1 MLSLCSCARRST
13 SRIFLIDT
21 LFVGIGCPPLF
32 LLTEVADQLTR
43 VSTGAMPARL
53 SPAVRD
59 HRNDCPEI
67 DWIECPQVALNLH
80 PEDCAGTC
88 WLPRVLRFCRSI
100 RSAAV
105 AGRSSLPPACSKP
118 RVSAAAAGHLHQPVR
133 SRTVVHRMHAT

>member
-32 LLTEVADQLTR
+32 LLTEGADHLIR
-43 VSTGAMPARL
+43 VSTGAIPARL

-67 DWIECPQVALNLH
+67 DWIQCPQVGLNLRLASTVISH
-80 PEDCAGTC
+80 KGVQPGPLGGSTISNIATVTVDRNT
-88 WLPRVLRFCRSI
+88 P
-100 RSAAV
+100 V
-105 AGRSSLPPACSKP
+105 A
-118 RVSAAAAGHLHQPVR
+118 
-133 SRTVVHRMHAT
+133 T

>member
-21 LFVGIGCPPLF
+21 LFVGIGCPTLF
-32 LLTEVADQLTR
+32 LLTEVADQLIR

-67 DWIECPQVALNLH
+67 HWIECPQVALNLH
-80 PEDCAGTC
+80 TWRTKDSLHPKNELKFRGGTA
-88 WLPRVLRFCRSI
+88 LQPPKASRVC
-100 RSAAV
+100 
-105 AGRSSLPPACSKP
+105 
-118 RVSAAAAGHLHQPVR
+118 
-133 SRTVVHRMHAT
+133 

>member
-32 LLTEVADQLTR
+32 LLTEVADQLIR

-67 DWIECPQVALNLH
+67 DWIECPHVALNLH
-80 PEDCAGTC
+80 TI
-88 WLPRVLRFCRSI
+88 I
-100 RSAAV
+100 RPIEKAPIAREAQNTVQQAWDNRGLWSA
-105 AGRSSLPPACSKP
+105 S
-118 RVSAAAAGHLHQPVR
+118 
-133 SRTVVHRMHAT
+133 

>member
-32 LLTEVADQLTR
+32 LLTEVADQLIR
-43 VSTGAMPARL
+43 VSTGAMPVRL

-67 DWIECPQVALNLH
+67 DWIECPQVALNLQLDLAKKVFH
-80 PEDCAGTC
+80 VHGVDFAGN
-88 WLPRVLRFCRSI
+88 
-100 RSAAV
+100 
-105 AGRSSLPPACSKP
+105 
-118 RVSAAAAGHLHQPVR
+118 
-133 SRTVVHRMHAT
+133 VVV

>member
-32 LLTEVADQLTR
+32 LFTEVPYQLIR
-43 VSTGAMPARL
+43 VSAGAMPARL

-67 DWIECPQVALNLH
+67 DWIECPQGVPKRQSATG
-80 PEDCAGTC
+80 E
-88 WLPRVLRFCRSI
+88 RFRSQT
-100 RSAAV
+100 
-105 AGRSSLPPACSKP
+105 SLPKGTNTP
-118 RVSAAAAGHLHQPVR
+118 RDGRERSNSVR
-133 SRTVVHRMHAT
+133 IFAL

>member
-32 LLTEVADQLTR
+32 LLTEVADQLIR

-80 PEDCAGTC
+80 SDHLVLCLAIPLPWYPMLQFAAYTCARPLARTS
-88 WLPRVLRFCRSI
+88 RSPQK
-100 RSAAV
+100 R
-105 AGRSSLPPACSKP
+105 PARINRATHHS
-118 RVSAAAAGHLHQPVR
+118 PV
-133 SRTVVHRMHAT
+133 TNG

>member
-32 LLTEVADQLTR
+32 LLTEVADQLIR

-67 DWIECPQVALNLH
+67 DWIECPHVALNLQGSR
-80 PEDCAGTC
+80 AKTTSVS
-88 WLPRVLRFCRSI
+88 RAV
-100 RSAAV
+100 RSAWNERHSSPPGHQRLD
-105 AGRSSLPPACSKP
+105 GRVRLGILGLIT
-118 RVSAAAAGHLHQPVR
+118 RHQHVTDRAAAR
-133 SRTVVHRMHAT
+133 SRLKAIW

>member
-32 LLTEVADQLTR
+32 LLTEVADQLIR

-67 DWIECPQVALNLH
+67 DWIECPQVALNLQS
-80 PEDCAGTC
+80 AT
-88 WLPRVLRFCRSI
+88 PRFASGALNSCRTAS
-100 RSAAV
+100 
-105 AGRSSLPPACSKP
+105 
-118 RVSAAAAGHLHQPVR
+118 VR
-133 SRTVVHRMHAT
+133 S

>member
-1 MLSLCSCARRST
+1 MLSLCSCVRRST

-32 LLTEVADQLTR
+32 LLTEGADQLIR

-67 DWIECPQVALNLH
+67 DWIECPQVALNLQRTKLAPLKPSSSKIH
-80 PEDCAGTC
+80 SRGT
-88 WLPRVLRFCRSI
+88 S
-100 RSAAV
+100 
-105 AGRSSLPPACSKP
+105 
-118 RVSAAAAGHLHQPVR
+118 
-133 SRTVVHRMHAT
+133 